1 METAHPF
8 DDRPRAGSPEYRR
21 TVVAMVAV
29 AVATFA
35 QLWSVQPVLPEMAA
49 DLGESAA
56 RVSLTVSAATGALAG
71 FALVWSGLGDRFGRT
86 RVIGASLAV
95 ATLVGCAAPFAGD
108 LWLLVALRAVQ
119 GAALGGV
126 PAAAVAHLSE
136 VLHPADAARAIGV
149 YIAGNPLG
157 GMGGRLVSGWAA
169 AAGGWQWGVAAT
181 TAVGAAAWLVFVCAL
196 PRRSRGAPAAR
207 SGGGGGRA
215 RWRAA
220 LATPGMAAL
229 YAQALLLMGAFMTV
243 YNLLGFRLTGEPFG
257 LSQAVASSLF
267 VAYTAGM
274 AGSAWSGRAGARWGP
289 YRVLAASAAVMGA
302 AAAVLA
308 APWLPVVVAGLV
320 VFTFVFFCA
329 HATASAWA
337 ARRAGSG
344 RAQASSVYTLAYY
357 VGASLL
363 GWVGG
368 VFYDHWGWGAALA
381 FAAALCAAAPL
392 AGLGLRSRGRAPA
405 PGPGGSPA
413 APRDGAAAR
422 EGEKPPK
429 VV

>member
-1 METAHPF
+1 MSSAHPD
-8 DDRPRAGSPEYRR
+8 DDRPRAGTPAYRR

-35 QLWSVQPVLPEMAA
+35 QLWSVQPVLPELSA

-71 FALVWSGLGDRFGRT
+71 FALVWSGLGDRFGRI
-86 RVIGASLAV
+86 RVIAVSLAV

-169 AAGGWQWGVAAT
+169 AAGGWQWGVAAS
-181 TAVGAAAWLVFVCAL
+181 TAVGVLAWLVFVCAL
-196 PRRSRGAPAAR
+196 PRRTGGAPRAGA
-207 SGGGGGRA
+207 GGVGGRS

-243 YNLLGFRLTGEPFG
+243 YNLLGFRLAGEPFG

-289 YRVLAASAAVMGA
+289 YRVLAVSAAVMGA

-308 APWLPVVVAGLV
+308 APWLPVVVVGLV

-337 ARRAGSG
+337 ARRAGAG

-357 VGASLL
+357 VGASVL
-363 GWVGG
+363 GWAGG
-368 VFYDHWGWGAALA
+368 LFYDRWGWGAALV
-381 FAAALCAAAPL
+381 FAAALCVSSL
-392 AGLGLRSRGRAPA
+392 VAGVGLRPGRETLPGTGVSLTGTGAGAGERG
-405 PGPGGSPA
+405 GG
-413 APRDGAAAR
+413 G
-422 EGEKPPK
+422 PPK